1 MKRKVLIIGIGAGN
15 PEHVTVQAVNALNRV
30 SAFFIPNKGSE
41 KQDLAN
47 LRRTICDRFIENT
60 SYRMVDFDT
69 PFREGSSPS
78 YGESVEKWHASI
90 EGIYERLL
98 IEELGEGERGAFLVW
113 GDPSLYDSA
122 LRILHKI
129 RAKGRIDLDL
139 EVVPGISSVQALA
152 AAHKVPLNRIGESV
166 MITTGRR
173 LGEGFPNDA
182 DSVVVMLDGQSAFKS
197 VDEDLDIYWGAYIGT
212 DDEVLV
218 SGKLRE
224 VTDEIERVR
233 QAARD
238 RKGWIMDT
246 YLLKRPEKR

>member
-47 LRRTICDRFIENT
+47 LRRAICDRFIENT

-69 PFREGSSPS
+69 PVRDSSCPS
-78 YGESVEKWHASI
+78 YSEGVDKWHGNI
-90 EGIYERLL
+90 EEIYERLL
-98 IEELGEGERGAFLVW
+98 MEDLGEAECGAFLVW
-113 GDPSLYDSA
+113 GDPSLYDST
-122 LRILHKI
+122 LRILDRI
-129 RAKGRIDLDL
+129 RAKGRFELDL

-152 AAHKVPLNRIGESV
+152 AAHKVPLNRIGETV

-197 VDEDLDIYWGAYIGT
+197 VGEDVDIYWGANIGT

-238 RKGWIMDT
+238 RKGWIMDA

>member
-1 MKRKVLIIGIGAGN
+1 MKRKLLIVGIGAGN

-30 SAFFIPNKGSE
+30 NVFFIPNKGSE
-41 KQDLAN
+41 KRDLAD
-47 LRRTICDRFIENT
+47 LRREICDRFIEHA

-69 PFREGSSPS
+69 PVRDSSCPCYREGVDNWHSS
-78 YGESVEKWHASI
+78 V

-98 IEELGEGERGAFLVW
+98 MEELGEGECGAFLVW
-113 GDPSLYDSA
+113 GDPSLYDSV
-122 LRILHKI
+122 LRILHGI
-129 RAKGRIDLDL
+129 RTKGRFALDL

-152 AAHKVPLNRIGESV
+152 AAHQVPLNRIGGSV

-173 LGEGFPNDA
+173 LLEDFPTDA
-182 DSVVVMLDGQSAFKS
+182 DSAVVMLDGQSAFKS
-197 VDEDLDIYWGAYIGT
+197 VDEDVEIYWGAYIGT
-212 DDEVLV
+212 EDEVLV

-224 VTDEIERVR
+224 VKDEIERVR

-246 YLLKRPEKR
+246 YLLRRPEKR